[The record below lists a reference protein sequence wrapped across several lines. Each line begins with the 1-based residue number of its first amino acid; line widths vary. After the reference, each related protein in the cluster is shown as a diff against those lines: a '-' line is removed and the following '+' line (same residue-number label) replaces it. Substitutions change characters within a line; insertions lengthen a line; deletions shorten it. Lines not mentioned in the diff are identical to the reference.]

1 MSGCLKR
8 VEGAE
13 YREQKTQDRTMLV
26 RRRAEGCAV
35 VRPVI
40 VYLDL
45 VAESARPVPIL
56 PRVDKRLTH
65 LWRRQTHRND
75 QMHSRF

>member
-26 RRRAEGCAV
+26 RRRAEGCVV

-56 PRVDKRLTH
+56 PRVDKRLAH
-65 LWRRQTHRND
+65 LWQTPQRD
-75 QMHSRF
+75 RCDDLTT